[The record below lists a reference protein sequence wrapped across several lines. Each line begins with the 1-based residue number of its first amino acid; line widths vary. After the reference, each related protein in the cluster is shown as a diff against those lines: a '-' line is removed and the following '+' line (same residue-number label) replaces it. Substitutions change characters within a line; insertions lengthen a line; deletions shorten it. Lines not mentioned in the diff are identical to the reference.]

1 MCRWTIIGLFFVH
14 IVGQDILDFDD
25 ACHKSNAI
33 ECSASW
39 LQRRARRVQDDSP
52 AHAHELAM
60 EEDSKT
66 VSAAHSSEEMS
77 VKSMNMAN
85 SSTSFCDTHTG
96 GSCKYLSCSSSRGP
110 TQCVEGHCR
119 CQPGYCAVGGN
130 CVPND
135 HSHNFLQ
142 CPQRTGGTCSWFGY
156 CWKYRGPTRCV
167 SGECMCQ
174 PGYCSDDDGRC
185 HKKLPDVFADIVPIN
200 DERKEFPPRQANLQ
214 TAICLSGG
222 GTRAM
227 VAALG
232 ALRGLEYLDLLG
244 HTDLLVSVSGGTWTS
259 GPFMFSHMSKGHL
272 LGSPTRPSEL
282 SLEALTTRP
291 GLIGDGA
298 THDIYHLLKTAFLN
312 NDDPHSIWV
321 NAFNEIL
328 LKPIGL
334 GNMSKYMAPDDST
347 VQRIIRKNP
356 HLQRE
361 DFIVPPSDRPRAFV
375 MLGVLLAPLGHES
388 DDDTVVSLQMSPDF
402 SGSPFY
408 PGREGQLQFD
418 EEGEH
423 WLASSDIPAL
433 KLVVGGGMVET
444 FAFGSDTPFSEQSG
458 GHGVRM
464 PAPSEPMSLAKAVGV
479 SSAAFSAY
487 TSQAMDKLGG
497 QRMQALIPVATLWPI
512 TSKKFPGP
520 KAAAKF
526 KIGDGGHMDNSGL
539 LPALQ
544 RKVPRIVMFLN
555 TDVKIGMKS
564 DFCAYAPVNAGE
576 LGSAAAWYF
585 VDKFGLG
592 AHVDGSFLMHNQVFR
607 FKDLQPILCDLQTHR
622 RAGRPAV
629 SLRELEVLKNSWR
642 TSRCTGAVCRGCVG
656 KLDCQGARYNRNCP
670 AVTSTP
676 VCTRLCFKV
685 SMHSYVRWGIEGG
698 WKVKL
703 LVYHLDKSKVFENQL
718 PEDTK
723 KEIAAGKEGMFANF
737 PQFTMVRQNPR
748 SLISYTSAQ
757 VNLLSSLVEYGVR
770 QHASYFREVLAGIPR
785 NLWEPQP
792 SAGFEALHPR
802 EAAQGDS
809 EELADILRS

>member
-1 MCRWTIIGLFFVH
+1 
-14 IVGQDILDFDD
+14 
-25 ACHKSNAI
+25 
-33 ECSASW
+33 
-39 LQRRARRVQDDSP
+39 
-52 AHAHELAM
+52 
-60 EEDSKT
+60 
-66 VSAAHSSEEMS
+66 
-77 VKSMNMAN
+77 
-85 SSTSFCDTHTG
+85 
-96 GSCKYLSCSSSRGP
+96 
-110 TQCVEGHCR
+110 
-119 CQPGYCAVGGN
+119 
-130 CVPND
+130 
-135 HSHNFLQ
+135 
-142 CPQRTGGTCSWFGY
+142 
-156 CWKYRGPTRCV
+156 
-167 SGECMCQ
+167 
-174 PGYCSDDDGRC
+174 
-185 HKKLPDVFADIVPIN
+185 
-200 DERKEFPPRQANLQ
+200 
-214 TAICLSGG
+214 
-222 GTRAM
+222 M

-244 HTDLLVSVSGGTWTS
+244 RTDLLVSVSGGTWTS

-282 SLEALTTRP
+282 SLEELTTRP

-444 FAFGSDTPFSEQSG
+444 FAFGSDTPFSDQSG

-464 PAPSEPMSLAKAVGV
+464 PSPSEPLSLAKAVGV

-539 LPALQ
+539 MPALQ

-564 DFCAYAPVNAGE
+564 DFCAYTPVGAGE

-585 VDKFGLG
+585 LDKFGLG

-629 SLRELEVLKNSWR
+629 SLRELEVLKNSW
-642 TSRCTGAVCRGCVG
+642 
-656 KLDCQGARYNRNCP
+656 
-670 AVTSTP
+670 
-676 VCTRLCFKV
+676 
-685 SMHSYVRWGIEGG
+685 WGIEGG

-703 LVYHLDKSKVFENQL
+703 LVYHLDKSKVFESQL
-718 PEDTK
+718 PADTQ

-770 QHASYFREVLAGIPR
+770 QHAGYFREVLAGIPR

-809 EELADILRS
+809 EELADILHSR

>member
-1 MCRWTIIGLFFVH
+1 MCRWTIIVLCFAH

-25 ACHKSNAI
+25 ACHKSSAI

-39 LQRRARRVQDDSP
+39 LQRRAHRVQENSP

-60 EEDSKT
+60 EEHSKT
-66 VSAAHSSEEMS
+66 VSAAHASEEMS
-77 VKSMNMAN
+77 VKSMTVAN

-96 GSCKYLSCSSSRGP
+96 
-110 TQCVEGHCR
+110 
-119 CQPGYCAVGGN
+119 
-130 CVPND
+130 
-135 HSHNFLQ
+135 
-142 CPQRTGGTCSWFGY
+142 
-156 CWKYRGPTRCV
+156 GPTRCV

-200 DERKEFPPRQANLQ
+200 DEKKEFPPRQANLQ
-214 TAICLSGG
+214 TAVCLSGG

-244 HTDLLVSVSGGTWTS
+244 RTDLLVSVSGGTWTS

-282 SLEALTTRP
+282 SLEELTTRP

-444 FAFGSDTPFSEQSG
+444 FAFGSDTPFSDQSG

-464 PAPSEPMSLAKAVGV
+464 PSPSEPLSLAKAVGV

-539 LPALQ
+539 MPALQ

-564 DFCAYAPVNAGE
+564 DFCAYTPVGAGE

-585 VDKFGLG
+585 LDKFGLG

-629 SLRELEVLKNSWR
+629 SLRELEVLKNSW
-642 TSRCTGAVCRGCVG
+642 
-656 KLDCQGARYNRNCP
+656 
-670 AVTSTP
+670 
-676 VCTRLCFKV
+676 
-685 SMHSYVRWGIEGG
+685 WGIEGG

-703 LVYHLDKSKVFENQL
+703 LVYHLDKSKVFESQL
-718 PEDTK
+718 PADTQ

-770 QHASYFREVLAGIPR
+770 QHAGYFREVLAGIPR

-809 EELADILRS
+809 EELADILHSR

>member
-1 MCRWTIIGLFFVH
+1 MCRWTIIGLCFVH

-39 LQRRARRVQDDSP
+39 LQRRARRVQDNSP

-77 VKSMNMAN
+77 VKSMNMVN
-85 SSTSFCDTHTG
+85 STTSFCDTHTG
-96 GSCKYLSCSSSRGP
+96 G
-110 TQCVEGHCR
+110 H
-119 CQPGYCAVGGN
+119 
-130 CVPND
+130 
-135 HSHNFLQ
+135 
-142 CPQRTGGTCSWFGY
+142 
-156 CWKYRGPTRCV
+156 
-167 SGECMCQ
+167 
-174 PGYCSDDDGRC
+174 CSDDDGRC
-185 HKKLPDVFADIVPIN
+185 HKKMPDVFADIVPIN

-444 FAFGSDTPFSEQSG
+444 FAFGSDTPFSDQSG

-464 PAPSEPMSLAKAVGV
+464 PSPSEPMSLAKAVGV

-629 SLRELEVLKNSWR
+629 SLRELEVLKNSW
-642 TSRCTGAVCRGCVG
+642 SG
-656 KLDCQGARYNRNCP
+656 
-670 AVTSTP
+670 S
-676 VCTRLCFKV
+676 
-685 SMHSYVRWGIEGG
+685 
-698 WKVKL
+698 
-703 LVYHLDKSKVFENQL
+703 
-718 PEDTK
+718 
-723 KEIAAGKEGMFANF
+723 
-737 PQFTMVRQNPR
+737 
-748 SLISYTSAQ
+748 
-757 VNLLSSLVEYGVR
+757 
-770 QHASYFREVLAGIPR
+770 
-785 NLWEPQP
+785 
-792 SAGFEALHPR
+792 
-802 EAAQGDS
+802 
-809 EELADILRS
+809 